1 MLGEIFQPNQASSV
15 MEEFM
20 KHQNELIA
28 RAPSRPARRLSRGT
42 TWSRAVALAGVLSF
56 ALLGG
61 EAKASVS
68 PSGEVAGLQA
78 KFVDVNGIRTRYYEM
93 GQGEVLVLV
102 HGEGWSGHSSANA
115 WSKNIP
121 GFAKKFHVF
130 APDKTGSG
138 MTDNPRDDK
147 DFNLQGEIDHIYQ
160 FIVTMKLGK
169 VHLVGQS
176 HGAADILFLAL
187 EHPEVVRT
195 LVLCDSN
202 TAAPVG
208 PPTTRQEALAHCP
221 KEPDAEEWKC
231 RIQAITA
238 RPDLAFDD
246 EYFAAGKYMA
256 GLPKAQETVAKVKAG
271 AGAPLYDMRPNSGF
285 PQWKTAWL
293 ERVKNEGILQVPVLL
308 YWGRNDPSAVIA
320 NGWALYDV
328 LAEKNPKVR
337 MITVNKAG
345 HFHFREYPEEFDYNV
360 INFINYWQTEP

>member
-1 MLGEIFQPNQASSV
+1 
-15 MEEFM
+15 M
-20 KHQNELIA
+20 KHQNEWIG
-28 RAPSRPARRLSRGT
+28 RAPSQAARRLSWGT
-42 TWSRAVALAGVLSF
+42 TWSRAVALAGVLSL
-56 ALLGG
+56 ALFGG

-68 PSGEVAGLQA
+68 PNGEVAGLKA

-308 YWGRNDPSAVIA
+308 YWGRNDPSAMIA

-337 MITVNKAG
+337 MITVNQAG

-360 INFINYWQTEP
+360 INFINYWQTER

>member
-1 MLGEIFQPNQASSV
+1 MKPKSERISGGRSV
-15 MEEFM
+15 FTRVLR
-20 KHQNELIA
+20 HW
-28 RAPSRPARRLSRGT
+28 T
-42 TWSRAVALAGVLSF
+42 TWSRAATLAGVLSF
-56 ALLGG
+56 ALFGG
-61 EAKASVS
+61 QARASVS
-68 PSGEVAGLQA
+68 PNGEVAGLKA
-78 KFVDVNGIRTRYYEM
+78 KFVDVNGIRTRYYEA
-93 GQGEVLVLV
+93 GEGHGEVMLLV

-138 MTDNPRDDK
+138 MTDNPKDEK
-147 DFNLQGEIDHIYQ
+147 DFNLQGEIDHLYA
-160 FIVTMKLGK
+160 FILTMKLGK

-176 HGAADILFLAL
+176 HGAGDILFLAL

-208 PPTTRQEALAHCP
+208 PPTTRQQALANCP

-238 RPDLAFDD
+238 RPDLAFDE
-246 EYFAAGKYMA
+246 EYFQAGAYMA

-293 ERVKNEGILQVPVLL
+293 DRVKNEGLVQVPVLL
-308 YWGRNDPSAVIA
+308 YWGRNDPSAVIT
-320 NGWALYDV
+320 NGWALFDV
-328 LAEKNPKVR
+328 LAAKNPKVR
-337 MITVNKAG
+337 MITVNQAG

-360 INFINYWQTEP
+360 IHFIDYWQAQP

>member
-1 MLGEIFQPNQASSV
+1 MRCTSKLTAETPT
-15 MEEFM
+15 
-20 KHQNELIA
+20 L
-28 RAPSRPARRLSRGT
+28 PARRLSR
-42 TWSRAVALAGVLSF
+42 WVRISRVAGLLGVLWFSF
-56 ALLGG
+56 FGG
-61 EAKASVS
+61 QAKAAVS
-68 PSGEVAGLQA
+68 PNGEVAGLKA

-93 GQGEVLVLV
+93 GQGEVLLLV

-121 GFAKKFHVF
+121 GFAKRFHVF

-138 MTDNPRDDK
+138 MTDNPKDEK
-147 DFNLQGEIDHIYQ
+147 DFNLQGEIDHLYN

-176 HGAADILFLAL
+176 HGAGDILFLAL
-187 EHPEVVRT
+187 QHPEVVRT

-208 PPTTRQEALAHCP
+208 PTTRQQALANCP

-238 RPDLAFDD
+238 RPDLAFDE
-246 EYFAAGKYMA
+246 EYFQAGAYMA
-256 GLPKAQETVAKVKAG
+256 GLPKAQETVARVKAG

-293 ERVKNEGILQVPVLL
+293 DRIKNEGILQVPVLL

-320 NGWALYDV
+320 NGWALFDV
-328 LAEKNPKVR
+328 LAAKNPKVR
-337 MITVNKAG
+337 MITVNQAG
-345 HFHFREYPEEFDYNV
+345 HFHFREYPDEFDDNV
-360 INFINYWQTEP
+360 IHFIDYWANR

>member
-1 MLGEIFQPNQASSV
+1 
-15 MEEFM
+15 M
-20 KHQNELIA
+20 KHKNELIDGDSSLIA
-28 RAPSRPARRLSRGT
+28 RVPPHLA
-42 TWSRAVALAGVLSF
+42 TWSRAVGLAGVLSF
-56 ALLGG
+56 ALFGG
-61 EAKASVS
+61 QARASVS
-68 PSGEVAGLQA
+68 PNGEVAGLKA
-78 KFVDVNGIRTRYYEM
+78 KFVDVNGIRTRYYEA
-93 GQGEVLVLV
+93 GQGEVMLLV

-138 MTDNPRDDK
+138 MTDNPKDDK
-147 DFNLQGEIDHIYQ
+147 DFNLQGEIDHLYN

-176 HGAADILFLAL
+176 HGAGDILFLAL

-208 PPTTRQEALAHCP
+208 PTTRQQALANCP

-238 RPDLAFDD
+238 RPDLAFDE
-246 EYFAAGKYMA
+246 EYFAAGAYMA

-271 AGAPLYDMRPNSGF
+271 AGAPLYDMRLNSGF

-293 ERVKNEGILQVPVLL
+293 ERVKNDGLVQVPVLL
-308 YWGRNDPSAVIA
+308 YWGRNDPSAMIA

-328 LAEKNPKVR
+328 LAEKNPRVR

-345 HFHFREYPEEFDYNV
+345 HFHFREYPEEFVYNV
-360 INFINYWQTEP
+360 MHFIDYWQTAR

>member
-1 MLGEIFQPNQASSV
+1 
-15 MEEFM
+15 M
-20 KHQNELIA
+20 KHQNEWSG

-42 TWSRAVALAGVLSF
+42 TWSRAVALAGVLSL

-61 EAKASVS
+61 QAKASVS
-68 PSGEVAGLQA
+68 PNGEVAGLKA

-308 YWGRNDPSAVIA
+308 YWGRNDPSAMIA

-360 INFINYWQTEP
+360 INFINYWQTER

>member
-1 MLGEIFQPNQASSV
+1 MHGEIFEPNQASSV
-15 MEEFM
+15 TEEFM
-20 KHQNELIA
+20 KHQNEWSG

-42 TWSRAVALAGVLSF
+42 TWSRAVALAGVLSL

-61 EAKASVS
+61 QAKASVS
-68 PSGEVAGLQA
+68 PNGEVAGLKA

-308 YWGRNDPSAVIA
+308 YWGRNDPSAMIA

-360 INFINYWQTEP
+360 INFIDYWQTER

>member
-1 MLGEIFQPNQASSV
+1 
-15 MEEFM
+15 MEGFM
-20 KHQNELIA
+20 KYTNELIGG
-28 RAPSRPARRLSRGT
+28 PPPLSAGLLHAWT
-42 TWSRAVALAGVLSF
+42 TWSRAVGIVVVLSF
-56 ALLGG
+56 ALFGG
-61 EAKASVS
+61 QARATVS
-68 PSGEVAGLQA
+68 PNGEVAGLKA
-78 KFVDVNGIRTRYYEM
+78 KFVDINGIRTRYYEA
-93 GQGEVLVLV
+93 GQGEVLLLV

-138 MTDNPRDDK
+138 MTDNPKDEK
-147 DFNLQGEIDHIYQ
+147 DFNLQGEIDHLYA

-176 HGAADILFLAL
+176 HGAGDILFLAL
-187 EHPEVVRT
+187 QHPEVVRT

-208 PPTTRQEALAHCP
+208 PPTTRQQALANCP

-238 RPDLAFDD
+238 RPDLAFDE
-246 EYFAAGKYMA
+246 EYFAAGAYMA

-271 AGAPLYDMRPNSGF
+271 AGAPLYDMRPNSEF
-285 PQWKTAWL
+285 PQWKTPQL
-293 ERVKNEGILQVPVLL
+293 ERIKNEGILQVPVLL
-308 YWGRNDPSAVIA
+308 YWGRNDPSAVIT

-328 LAEKNPKVR
+328 LAAKNPKVR
-337 MITVNKAG
+337 MITVNQAG

-360 INFINYWQTEP
+360 INFIDYWANR